1 MRPER
6 RERTLRR
13 LHLRLTAGWTLAWLL
28 CVASLGAV
36 AVVTHARLSELDLE
50 SSLRLRATAVYGL
63 TWFDARGVFHDEL
76 LRKEP
81 GVLDEGVDVWVIAPG
96 PPARIL
102 LAPTHP
108 KFALAEP
115 LRLAAMVTE
124 RERDGIDEGRDLRG
138 TRYRLHA
145 KVTYDAADKPR
156 AAILIV
162 ADPSARDAVHA
173 AFVRKILLITAALA
187 GFGLLV
193 GNALSRRALRPVVA
207 SFAQQERFIASAAHE
222 LRAPVADLI
231 AVCET
236 AGDGEAAVNALNR
249 VHHIA
254 GQTAGLV
261 DKLLLLARLDSPNAT
276 LSRESVRLDLLVEAV
291 LPEDGSV
298 HLEADASVVDVDAR
312 LVQVAVRNLVEN
324 AILHGRPDASG
335 CRARVRV
342 HASTNTSTIVVED
355 DGPGFPAQLMQHITE
370 PFVSSASSSGAG
382 LGLSIVQHIA
392 TLHDGELRLEN
403 RSPHGARAV
412 LQLPA
417 SR

>member
-13 LHLRLTAGWTLAWLL
+13 LHLRLTASWTLAWLL

-36 AVVTHARLSELDLE
+36 AVLTHARLSELDLE

-63 TWFDARGVFHDEL
+63 TWFDAEGVFHDEV

-102 LAPTHP
+102 LAPTRP
-108 KFALAEP
+108 RFTLAEP
-115 LRLAAMVTE
+115 LRLAATVTE
-124 RERDGIDEGRDLRG
+124 REHEGIEEGRDLQG
-138 TRYRLHA
+138 KRYRLHA
-145 KVTYDAADKPR
+145 KVTYDAADRPR

-162 ADPSARDAVHA
+162 ADPSVRDAAHA
-173 AFVRKILLITAALA
+173 AFVRQILMITAALA

-193 GNALSRRALRPVVA
+193 GNALSRRALRPVMA

-236 AGDGEAAVNALNR
+236 AGDGEPPGHALNR
-249 VHHIA
+249 VHRIA
-254 GQTAGLV
+254 GQTADLV
-261 DKLLLLARLDSPNAT
+261 DKLLLLARLDSPNVT
-276 LSRESVRLDLLVEAV
+276 LSRESVRLDLLVEAL

-298 HLEADASVVDVDAR
+298 HLDADASVVNADAR
-312 LVQVAVRNLVEN
+312 LIQVAVRNLVEN
-324 AILHGRPDASG
+324 ALLHGRPDASG
-335 CRARVRV
+335 CRVRVRV
-342 HASTNTSTIVVED
+342 DATSVAVED
-355 DGPGFPAQLMQHITE
+355 DGPGFPAQFMQRITE
-370 PFVSSASSSGAG
+370 PFVSSASSPGAG

-392 TLHDGELRLEN
+392 TLHGGELLLEN

-412 LQLPA
+412 LRLPTG
-417 SR
+417 R

>member
-1 MRPER
+1 MGPMRPER

-13 LHLRLTAGWTLAWLL
+13 LHVRLTAGWTLAWLL
-28 CVASLGAV
+28 CVASLGTV
-36 AVVTHARLSELDLE
+36 AVITHARLSELDLD

-63 TWFDARGVFHDEL
+63 AWFDEKGKFHDEL

-81 GVLDEGVDVWVIAPG
+81 GVLDEGVDVWVIAPS

-102 LAPTHP
+102 LAPERP
-108 KFALAEP
+108 RFALVEP

-124 RERDGIDEGRDLRG
+124 REHEGIEEGRDLRG
-138 TRYRLHA
+138 RRYRLHA
-145 KVTYDAADKPR
+145 KVTYDAADRPR

-162 ADPSARDAVHA
+162 ADPSMRDAAHA
-173 AFVRKILLITAALA
+173 AFVRRILMITAALA

-193 GNALSRRALRPVVA
+193 GNALSRRVLRPVMA
-207 SFAQQERFIASAAHE
+207 SFAQQERFLASAAHE

-236 AGDGEAAVNALNR
+236 AGDGEPPGHALNR
-249 VHHIA
+249 VHRIA
-254 GQTAGLV
+254 GRTADLV

-276 LSRESVRLDLLVEAV
+276 LTRESVRLDLLVEAL

-298 HLEADASVVDVDAR
+298 HLDAYASMVNADAR
-312 LVQVAVRNLVEN
+312 LIQVAVRNLVEN
-324 AILHGRPDASG
+324 ALLHGRPDASG
-335 CRARVRV
+335 CRVRIRVD
-342 HASTNTSTIVVED
+342 ATSVAVED
-355 DGPGFPAQLMQHITE
+355 DGPGFPAPLMQRITE
-370 PFVSSASSSGAG
+370 PFVSSASSPGAG

-392 TLHDGELRLEN
+392 MLHDGELRLEN

-412 LQLPA
+412 LRLPA
-417 SR
+417 GR

>member
-1 MRPER
+1 MHSER

-13 LHLRLTAGWTLAWLL
+13 LHLHLTAGWTLAWLL
-28 CVASLGAV
+28 CVSSLGAV
-36 AVVTHARLSELDLE
+36 AVVTHERLSELDLE

-63 TWFDARGVFHDEL
+63 TWFDAQGSFHDEV

-81 GVLDEGVDVWVIAPG
+81 GVLDEGVDVWVITPG

-102 LAPTHP
+102 LAPTRP
-108 KFALAEP
+108 RFALAEP
-115 LRLAAMVTE
+115 LRLAATVTE
-124 RERDGIDEGRDLRG
+124 REYQGIEEGRDLRG
-138 TRYRLHA
+138 RRYRMHA
-145 KVTYDAADKPR
+145 KVTYDAADQPR

-193 GNALSRRALRPVVA
+193 GNALSRRALRPVIA

-222 LRAPVADLI
+222 LRAPVTDLI

-236 AGDGEAAVNALNR
+236 AGDGGSPEHALNR
-249 VHHIA
+249 VHRIA

-276 LSRESVRLDLLVEAV
+276 LSRESLRLDLLVEAI

-298 HLEADASVVDVDAR
+298 HLGADASVVNADAR
-312 LVQVAVRNLVEN
+312 LIQIAVRNLVEN
-324 AILHGRPDASG
+324 ALLHGRPDASG
-335 CRARVRV
+335 CRVRVRV
-342 HASTNTSTIVVED
+342 EASTVVVED
-355 DGPGFPAQLMQHITE
+355 DGPGFPAPLMLHITE
-370 PFVSSASSSGAG
+370 PFVSSASSPGAG

-412 LQLPA
+412 LRLPA
-417 SR
+417 DR